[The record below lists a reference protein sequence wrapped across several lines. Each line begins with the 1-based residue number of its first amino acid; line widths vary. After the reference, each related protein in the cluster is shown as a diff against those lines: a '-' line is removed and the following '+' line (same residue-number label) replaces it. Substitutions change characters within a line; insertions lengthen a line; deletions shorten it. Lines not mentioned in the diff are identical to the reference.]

1 MPHSKEENKVAQT
14 LSEENTGIR
23 IMKQKLNNCLKYAQ
37 SQRETQRTKGMR
49 KIIYF

>member
-23 IMKQKLNNCLKYAQ
+23 IMKQKLNTCLKYAQ